1 MLELSLFKQRIN
13 VQNIK
18 CIYLY
23 PIVLEVPREL
33 MLRLSGCSSFG
44 EWISISGNVTFQ
56 LGLIPGP
63 ACRSVIMTGSLPK
76 FKAGGRVAFLV
87 FKEDFLV
94 KPAAECKAGFKIT
107 VFPPPP
113 ERPAGDGCI
122 SNAEDVVSR
131 GSEVEPFNFRNCKI
145 MSRLFF
151 KVEIQKLLKLAN
163 CNWYLKIRV

>member
-1 MLELSLFKQRIN
+1 MLKSSLFKQRIN
-13 VQNIK
+13 VQDVK

-33 MLRLSGCSSFG
+33 ILRLSGCSSFG

-76 FKAGGRVAFLV
+76 FKAGGRCVAFLV

-107 VFPPPP
+107 VFPPLP

-151 KVEIQKLLKLAN
+151 KMGIQKL
-163 CNWYLKIRV
+163 